1 MQLQR
6 YLAGYFAGN
15 ARYEEADA
23 DHKRS
28 DTDPTYTHFIM
39 DGERAGNLMSLS
51 FPGFK
56 EEQTASLC
64 QLRPPGPDPRCR
76 HRRRRLIYKVA
87 PLTVS
92 STRRLALAI
101 PEAASLTAA
110 AGECG
115 QRGECEREREAAA
128 PGSDQV
134 SCRMS
139 VPPPHSSPAPD
150 NNTSNLNSTPQIEP
164 QGQEVHSL
172 TDSSTESVFY
182 FK

>member
-1 MQLQR
+1 
-6 YLAGYFAGN
+6 
-15 ARYEEADA
+15 
-23 DHKRS
+23 
-28 DTDPTYTHFIM
+28 
-39 DGERAGNLMSLS
+39 MSLS
-51 FPGFK
+51 FSAFQ

-101 PEAASLTAA
+101 PEAASLAAA

-115 QRGECEREREAAA
+115 QRGESEREREAAA
-128 PGSDQV
+128 PASDQV
-134 SCRMS
+134 PCRMS

-150 NNTSNLNSTPQIEP
+150 SNTSNLNSTPQTEP
-164 QGQEVHSL
+164 HGQEVQSL
-172 TDSSTESVFY
+172 AHSSTGSGSIFNNRAMHLEENDEAI
-182 FK
+182 